1 MALQAKQIKN
11 QIQSVGNIKK
21 ITKAMEMVAATK
33 MRRATEAAV
42 SSREY
47 ARISYELLA
56 NLGKQKDIKHP
67 FLNEAPSGK
76 KTLFVMFSA
85 NRGLCGS
92 FNAANNKNVLNYYN
106 EHKSEQDMDFI
117 AVGKKSQQLL
127 KKLDGNLL
135 ASFIEFSDIA
145 SADDTWPISKMI
157 VQEFERGSYNNVVL
171 AYTHFKSA
179 LSSSPVIKQL
189 LPIDSA
195 KIEELLKDIY
205 EEEKERPASMAGY
218 KFEPSEE
225 SALDFVLKRVLEIQ
239 IYQTL
244 LESQASEHSS
254 RMMAMKS
261 ASENA
266 DKLSE
271 SLKLWYN
278 RARQDQI
285 TQEISEIAG
294 GAQALNA

>member
-11 QIQSVGNIKK
+11 QIQAIGNIKK

-33 MRRATEAAV
+33 MRKATEAAV

-47 ARISYELLA
+47 ARISYEVLV
-56 NLGKQKDIKHP
+56 NLGKQKDIRHP
-67 FLNEAPSGK
+67 FLEERNNN
-76 KTLFVMFSA
+76 KTLLVMFSA

-92 FNAANNKNVLNYYN
+92 FNALNNKNVSEYYSQN
-106 EHKSEQDMDFI
+106 NKNKFDFI
-117 AVGKKSQQLL
+117 AVGKKAAHHV
-127 KKLDGNLL
+127 KKLDGEIL
-135 ASFIEFSDIA
+135 ASFTDYPDIA
-145 SADDTWPISKMI
+145 HIDDTWPIAKMI
-157 VQEFERGSYNNVVL
+157 IQEFEKESYGNIVL

-189 LPIDSA
+189 LPVDSS
-195 KIEELLKDIY
+195 EVERLLKDIY
-205 EEEKERPASMAGY
+205 EQEGETAFPGSGY
-218 KFEPSEE
+218 KFEPTEE
-225 SALDFVLKRVLEIQ
+225 EALDFVLRRVIEVQ
-239 IYQTL
+239 VYQTL

-254 RMMAMKS
+254 RMIAMKN

-271 SLKLWYN
+271 DLTLWYN

-285 TQEISEIAG
+285 TQEIAEIAG
-294 GAQALNA
+294 GAQALNS